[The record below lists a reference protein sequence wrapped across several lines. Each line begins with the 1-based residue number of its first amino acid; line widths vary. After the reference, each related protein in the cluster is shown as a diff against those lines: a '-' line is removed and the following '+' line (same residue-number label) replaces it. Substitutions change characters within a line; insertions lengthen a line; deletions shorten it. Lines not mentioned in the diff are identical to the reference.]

1 MKKVIITLFVL
12 SSSLLI
18 KAQEASNQN
27 PNYKISQAKYELGQE
42 KVLASMGTTA
52 QQTYKAYDWTEAKQE
67 SKQQRI
73 QLRQQRALAYIK
85 YSNQY
90 PFYSFNGYNNPYNY
104 LGSPTCM
111 YGSDR
116 FILRRCR

>member
-1 MKKVIITLFVL
+1 MKKVILTLFVL
-12 SSSLLI
+12 SSSLII
-18 KAQEASNQN
+18 KAQETSNQN

-90 PFYSFNGYNNPYNY
+90 PFYSFNSYNNPYNY